1 MSDYGTP
8 PPPPPPP
15 PPPAGGPQQPGY
27 GPAPSGTQLATWLQ
41 RVFAYLIDYSLVI
54 LFVIGVTV
62 FMPKTVTTNVNGV
75 ISVSQSSGNLG
86 LVFLLDLIIL
96 AIWGYNR
103 WYLGGKGQ
111 SLGKK
116 TLNLV
121 LVAEA
126 TGQPIGTAKAFLRD
140 VAHILD
146 GICMIGYLF
155 PLWDAK
161 RQTFADKIMTTL
173 VPLKV

>member
-1 MSDYGTP
+1 MSDY
-8 PPPPPPP
+8 PPPPPP

-27 GPAPSGTQLATWLQ
+27 GAAPSGPQLANWIH
-41 RVFAYLIDYSLVI
+41 RVGSYLLDYSLVI
-54 LFVIGVTV
+54 LFVILASV

-75 ISVSQSSGNLG
+75 INVTQSSGSVG
-86 LVFLLDLIIL
+86 LALLMYLIIL

-103 WYLGGKGQ
+103 WYMGGKGQ
-111 SLGKK
+111 SFGKK

-155 PLWDAK
+155 PIWDVK
-161 RQTFADKIMTTL
+161 RQTFADKIMTTV
-173 VPLKV
+173 VPFKV